1 MKDTKDI
8 QAYSD
13 AQTKVITAQSKKISE
28 LENKLVLAE
37 SKLVQLEKSSIV
49 SSSLNKD
56 QSQGSNSDG
65 ETICLIQLALLRS
78 TAMNG
83 ELTLEETKKVE
94 IYVKTLQIIRGK
106 DTEGK
111 KQQNGGGKLTTEE
124 LMKLVDEEMKQ

>member
-56 QSQGSNSDG
+56 QSQGYNSDG
-65 ETICLIQLALLRS
+65 ETI
-78 TAMNG
+78 
-83 ELTLEETKKVE
+83 
-94 IYVKTLQIIRGK
+94 
-106 DTEGK
+106 
-111 KQQNGGGKLTTEE
+111 
-124 LMKLVDEEMKQ
+124 